1 MTILILKIF
10 MRGNDILNIVVMDYK
25 TVTNGDVLLK
35 AFEDFGKVIYLP
47 LTSPKNVAEA
57 IKDADVVLCNKTPMT
72 AENMS
77 GAKNLKFIGLF
88 ATGYNNIDLEYT
100 NSHGITVCNAG
111 SYSTNAVVQHT
122 FALLLEMTNR
132 VAEYN
137 TFTSKNGWCESE
149 TFSPF
154 IYDIM
159 ELSNKT
165 LGIVGFGNIGK
176 AVANAARA
184 FGMNVIVN
192 TRTIQKD
199 GITKFVSFDEL
210 LEQSDVV
217 SLHCPLNNQSE
228 KLFNAEAFAKMKQNS
243 YFINTARGGIV
254 DENALADSLKS
265 GHLAGAALDTIT
277 AEPMRNDCPL
287 KNIPNLIITPHV
299 AWAPKE
305 TRERLVKIVY
315 NNLKNFINGNPTNV
329 ITV

>member
-1 MTILILKIF
+1 M
-10 MRGNDILNIVVMDYK
+10 NIVIMDYK
-25 TVTNGDVLLK
+25 TVTSGDVSLK
-35 AFEDFGKVIYLP
+35 IFEDFGNVTYLP
-47 LTSPKNVAEA
+47 LTSSKNVAEA

-77 GAKNLKFIGLF
+77 DAKNLKFIGLF
-88 ATGYNNIDLEYT
+88 ATGYNNIDLDYT

-137 TFTSKNGWCESE
+137 SFTHKNGWCESE

-154 IYDIM
+154 VYDIM
-159 ELSNKT
+159 ELSGKT
-165 LGIVGFGNIGK
+165 MGIIGYGSIGR

-192 TRTIQKD
+192 TRTVRED
-199 GITKFVSFDEL
+199 GVTKFVSFEEL
-210 LEQSDVV
+210 LKESDII
-217 SLHCPLNNQSE
+217 SLHCPLNKQSE
-228 KLFNAEAFAKMKQNS
+228 KLFNAEAFEKMKQGA

-254 DENALADSLKS
+254 DEVALSASLKN
-265 GHLAGAALDTIT
+265 GHLSAAAVDTI
-277 AEPMRNDCPL
+277 AVEPMQNNCPL
-287 KNIPNLIITPHV
+287 KDAPNLLITPHV

-305 TRERLVKIVY
+305 TRERLVDIVY
-315 NNLKNFINGNPTNV
+315 NNLKNFIEGKPTNV
-329 ITV
+329 VKA